1 MSVTKFLI
9 RKNQYYDSV
18 FLMGINKGLLGVPGV
33 IESAVLMGT
42 ENNKKLLKDI
52 HIVNDEINQS
62 SANDLIVAVI
72 AETESSAVDAFAKL
86 DVLLVNPD
94 SQSAEVKVRT
104 QSDGLRKLPTANLA
118 VISVPG
124 EFAAREA
131 KNALENDLSV
141 FLFSSNVPVSDEIK
155 LKHLAREKNLLLMG
169 PDCGTSIIGGKGIGF
184 ANRVRRGPVGVI
196 GPSGTGIQEFT
207 CLIHNSGLGISH
219 AIGTGTRDLVDDI
232 GGITTFM
239 ALDQLE
245 KDPQTEVVVIVSKPA
260 GQKTLLSLLDRAINY
275 NKPLIGC
282 FLGIDSDQMRE
293 SEMVGIV
300 DTVDDAARMA
310 LQVLQHES
318 AFMQI
323 EIDDSRIELDVSKL
337 SPGQKYLRGLFA
349 GGTFCYQ
356 SQQILAKDG
365 HELYSNEPLPQMMK
379 LPDPEKSIAH
389 SLIDMGDEYFTTG
402 KPHPMLDGTMRS
414 VRILDE
420 GRDPETAIILLDFI
434 LGFNSSNDPV
444 GEALESIIKVQK
456 LAESEKRHVIFVSS
470 ITGTDDDPQDLH
482 LQRKM
487 LEDAGVLVFPS
498 NASAAAYCSKLL
510 KAMDRLT

>member
-42 ENNKKLLKDI
+42 ENNKKLLTNI

-72 AETESSAVDAFAKL
+72 AETESSAADAFAKL
-86 DVLLVNPD
+86 DVLLVNSD
-94 SQSAEVKVRT
+94 LQSTEVKVRT

-131 KNALENDLSV
+131 KKALENDLNV
-141 FLFSSNVPVSDEIK
+141 FLFSSNVSVKDELE
-155 LKHLAREKNLLLMG
+155 LKHLALEKNLLLMG

-184 ANRVRRGPVGVI
+184 ANRVRRGSVGVI

-207 CLIHNSGLGISH
+207 CLMHNSGLGISH

-239 ALDQLE
+239 ALNQLE
-245 KDPQTEVVVIVSKPA
+245 QDPQTEVVVIVSKPA
-260 GQKTLLSLLDRAINY
+260 GPRTLLSLIERATKY
-275 NKPLIGC
+275 RKPLIGC
-282 FLGIDSDQMRE
+282 FLGISTDQLRE
-293 SEMVGIV
+293 SEMIGIV

-318 AFMQI
+318 DFMQI
-323 EIDDSRIELDVSKL
+323 EMDEVRIQQEASNLL
-337 SPGQKYLRGLFA
+337 PGQKYLRGLFA

-365 HELYSNEPLPQMMK
+365 HELYSNEPLPRMKK

-402 KPHPMLDGTMRS
+402 KPHPMLDGTMRAI
-414 VRILDE
+414 RILEE

-444 GEALESIIKVQK
+444 GEALESIIEVQRS
-456 LAESEKRHVIFVSS
+456 AELENRHVVFVAS
-470 ITGTDDDPQDLH
+470 ITGTDEDPQDLQ
-482 LQRKM
+482 LQKKM
-487 LEDAGVLVFPS
+487 LVDAGVIVFPS
-498 NASAAAYCSKLL
+498 NASAAAFCSRLLNEMEKLS
-510 KAMDRLT
+510 